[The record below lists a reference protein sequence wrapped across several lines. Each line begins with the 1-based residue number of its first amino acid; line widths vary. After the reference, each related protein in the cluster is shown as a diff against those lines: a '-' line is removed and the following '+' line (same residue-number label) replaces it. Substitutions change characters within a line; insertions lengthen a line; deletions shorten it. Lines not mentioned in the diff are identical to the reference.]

1 MSGQDT
7 EEEQVRLKKLITE
20 KEDYV
25 RALELKLTNSEFL
38 SRAPQNVIRLTQEKK
53 QIAFQEISSND
64 RNYFMKQFKNRRFAY
79 KPTP

>member
-53 QIAFQEISSND
+53 QITENQLKKAIEQLE
-64 RNYFMKQFKNRRFAY
+64 KLK
-79 KPTP
+79 